1 MRKLLFL
8 STQFTGYFYDCL
20 KELVDSYHFEVQVIR
35 WQSSTNAPYQFSDYQ
50 GININLKEDFASKD
64 LLKKC
69 IDFKPNLVYYPGWM
83 DKDYLKI
90 VAHLRQKGT
99 VSIMGFDNQWQ
110 GTLRQRLMA
119 SMGYWLF
126 KKLFHA
132 DYVWIAGKY
141 QHEYVKRI
149 GFPKKQILEGLYSA
163 NQLAYHVEYQQIR
176 RLKMTDYPKQ
186 FLYVGRFE
194 KVKNIVMLYRVFQNI
209 VEQKLNKGWTLTMIG
224 AGNEEEFLKPS
235 RDIVVKKFV
244 QPQDLPTLM
253 PQFGCFILPSLHEP
267 WGVVV
272 HEAVS
277 AGLPLILSSMTGA
290 GTVFLKEGKNGFSFE
305 STDEEAL
312 KNALLSIIN
321 SDDATLMKMS
331 ECSAEL
337 SFQITP
343 KSWANTL
350 NRVILSVL

>member
-8 STQFTGYFYDCL
+8 SSQLTGYFYDCL
-20 KELVDSYHFEVQVIR
+20 KELVDSYDFEVQVIR
-35 WQSSTNAPYQFSDYQ
+35 WQSSTNAPYQFSDCK
-50 GININLKEDFASKD
+50 GININLKEDFTSKD
-64 LLKKC
+64 LLKRC

-99 VSIMGFDNQWQ
+99 ISIMGFDNQWQ

-132 DYVWIAGKY
+132 DYVWIAGEY
-141 QHEYVKRI
+141 QHEYMKRI
-149 GFPKKQILEGLYSA
+149 GFLEKQILECLYSA
-163 NQLAYHVEYQQIR
+163 NQPAYHIEYQQIR
-176 RLKMTDYPKQ
+176 HQKITHYPKQ
-186 FLYVGRFE
+186 FLYIGRFE
-194 KVKNIVMLYRVFQNI
+194 KVKNVVMLHRVFQNI
-209 VEQKLNKGWTLTMIG
+209 AEQNLNKGWTLTMIG
-224 AGNEEEFLKPS
+224 AGNEEGFLKPS
-235 RDIVVKKFV
+235 RDVVIKKFV

-253 PQFGCFILPSLHEP
+253 PQFGCFVLPSLQEP

-277 AGLPLILSSMTGA
+277 SGLPLILSSMTGA
-290 GTVFLKEGKNGFSFE
+290 GTIFLKEGENGFSFE

-312 KNALLSIIN
+312 KNSLLNIIN
-321 SDDATLMKMS
+321 SDDATLTKMS
-331 ECSAEL
+331 ERSAEL
-337 SFQITP
+337 SCQITP
-343 KSWANTL
+343 KNWANTL
-350 NRVILSVL
+350 NKVMPSVL